1 MATAVPLGYDSLEY
15 EVCEDKS
22 RDNCGRA
29 VANITVTLLTR
40 PDEFEVSSR
49 VASVLN
55 LLKNDGSQANIDAR
69 TLKIS
74 AEPKHGAIVSIESG
88 EVTYLPQ
95 RNFAGEDSFYYT
107 VCSQELVDS
116 SSLLKTQQ
124 NAESAFLQIN
134 VVFEHYSEELRDRA
148 GKTAAP
154 LDQKKDLPTSMEQ
167 VSSWFSEFD
176 ALDAMHQEMRTQH
189 ATLQEQL
196 LHLKRYARHRDVD
209 TVMCALQLTD
219 GNRCAHV

>member
-1 MATAVPLGYDSLEY
+1 MLVAAVPLGYDSLEY
-15 EVCEDKS
+15 EVCQDES

-49 VASVLN
+49 VASVLD
-55 LLKNDGSQANIDAR
+55 LLKNDGSQAHIDDR

-74 AEPKHGAIVSIESG
+74 AEPKHGTIVSIETG

-124 NAESAFLQIN
+124 TAQSAFLQVN
-134 VVFEHYSEELRDRA
+134 VIFEHYTEEQREREA
-148 GKTAAP
+148 KTAAAP
-154 LDQKKDLPTSMEQ
+154 LVQKEDLPTSMEQ
-167 VSSWFSEFD
+167 VSSWFSASD

-196 LHLKRYARHRDVD
+196 LHLKRYARP
-209 TVMCALQLTD
+209 
-219 GNRCAHV
+219 